1 MPAIKKPTKKPVSL
15 SQKAKPKIKATAVV
29 KAKNSKSPKNPLAY
43 YECMKAC
50 CKIKPKGKK
59 ITEIARECKHNALAI
74 NTKMSAAKS
83 QAFKKIKVGYETLG
97 QGLGDL
103 LKASQ

>member
-1 MPAIKKPTKKPVSL
+1 MPVINKPKVAKAKKKKPVSP
-15 SQKAKPKIKATAVV
+15 SQKAKTKS
-29 KAKNSKSPKNPLAY
+29 KNTLAY
-43 YECMKAC
+43 YQCMC
-50 CKIKPKGKK
+50 HQSQKGSQPKK
-59 ITEIARECKHNALAI
+59 ITQVAHECKHNALAI

>member
-1 MPAIKKPTKKPVSL
+1 MPVIKKPTKKSVSL

-29 KAKNSKSPKNPLAY
+29 KAKSPKNPLAY

-50 CKIKPKGKK
+50 CKNKPKGKK